1 MFSINCRFL
10 ALFLLFSLFLASC
23 ALVSSSATTSPAIK
37 QLGYAKTAAEFVSLS
52 YTDKS
57 ITDHAVSIATKKDC
71 KITRIIKRQEI
82 CMDHGPKVIENN
94 QDSED
99 MKLTNQMIHVALHN
113 PENMTASLTKKS
125 NKEIINLNKEEVI
138 NLNKEEVINLKNVD
152 ALTVNIDDDYKLP
165 HNLYSLNENI
175 SKPKQIYSSNVDVLS
190 HKLISNN
197 LDFSANEN
205 TLVRLDN
212 NLCSSI

>member
-138 NLNKEEVINLKNVD
+138 SLKKVD
-152 ALTVNIDDDYKLP
+152 ALTVNIDDDYNLA

-175 SKPKQIYSSNVDVLS
+175 SKPKQIYSSNVDVLP
-190 HKLISNN
+190 HALISNN

>member
-82 CMDHGPKVIENN
+82 CMDHGPKIIENN
-94 QDSED
+94 QDTED
-99 MKLTNQMIHVALHN
+99 IKLTNQMIHVALHN

-138 NLNKEEVINLKNVD
+138 NLKNVD
-152 ALTVNIDDDYKLP
+152 ALTVNIDDDYNLA
-165 HNLYSLNENI
+165 HNLYSFNENI
-175 SKPKQIYSSNVDVLS
+175 SEPKQIYSSNVDVLP
-190 HKLISNN
+190 HALISNN

>member
-1 MFSINCRFL
+1 MFSVNYKFFS
-10 ALFLLFSLFLASC
+10 LFLLFSLFLASC
-23 ALVSSSATTSPAIK
+23 ALVSTGTTSSSAVK

-57 ITDHAVSIATKKDC
+57 ITDHAVSIVTKKDC
-71 KITRIIKRQEI
+71 KITRIVKRQEI
-82 CMDHGPKVIENN
+82 CMDHGPKIIENN
-94 QDSED
+94 QDTED
-99 MKLTNQMIHVALHN
+99 IKLTNQMIHVAIHN
-113 PENMTASLTKKS
+113 SENMTVSLTKKS

-138 NLNKEEVINLKNVD
+138 SLKKVD
-152 ALTVNIDDDYKLP
+152 ALTVNIDDDYNLA

-175 SKPKQIYSSNVDVLS
+175 SKPKQIYSSNVDVLP
-190 HKLISNN
+190 HALISNN

>member
-57 ITDHAVSIATKKDC
+57 ITDHAVSIVTKKDC

-138 NLNKEEVINLKNVD
+138 SLKKVD
-152 ALTVNIDDDYKLP
+152 ALTVNIDDDYNLA

-175 SKPKQIYSSNVDVLS
+175 SKPKQIYSSNVDVLP
-190 HKLISNN
+190 HALISNN

>member
-1 MFSINCRFL
+1 MCSVNYKFFSLI
-10 ALFLLFSLFLASC
+10 LLFSLFLASC
-23 ALVSSSATTSPAIK
+23 ALVSSGATSSSAIK

-57 ITDHAVSIATKKDC
+57 ITDHAISIVTKKDC
-71 KITRIIKRQEI
+71 KMTRIVKRQEI
-82 CMDHGPKVIENN
+82 CMDNGPKVIEHN

-99 MKLTNQMIHVALHN
+99 MKLTNQMIHVATHN
-113 PENMTASLTKKS
+113 PENTIGSLPKKL

-138 NLNKEEVINLKNVD
+138 SLKNVD
-152 ALTVNIDDDYKLP
+152 ALTVNIDDDYNLP

-190 HKLISNN
+190 HTLISNN

-212 NLCSSI
+212 NLCFSI

>member
-99 MKLTNQMIHVALHN
+99 MKLTNQMIHVAIHN
-113 PENMTASLTKKS
+113 SENMTVSLTKKS

-138 NLNKEEVINLKNVD
+138 SLKKVD
-152 ALTVNIDDDYKLP
+152 ALTVNIDDDYNLA

-175 SKPKQIYSSNVDVLS
+175 SKPKQIYSSNVDVLP
-190 HKLISNN
+190 HALISNN

>member
-71 KITRIIKRQEI
+71 KITRIVKRQEI

-138 NLNKEEVINLKNVD
+138 NLKNVD
-152 ALTVNIDDDYKLP
+152 ALTVNIDDDYNLA

-175 SKPKQIYSSNVDVLS
+175 SKPKQIYSSNVDVLP
-190 HKLISNN
+190 HALISNN
-197 LDFSANEN
+197 SDFSTNEN

-212 NLCSSI
+212 NFCSSI